1 MEKIRHYFGLEL
13 LSYFRQQNEF
23 YKKKEG
29 MRIAENKFI
38 ELVRRNGKNYI
49 YYIIFSN
56 INGNINCFI
65 FLFWDVDRHSYSQ

>member
-1 MEKIRHYFGLEL
+1 MEKIRHIFGLEL
-13 LSYFRQQNEF
+13 LSYFRQQKEF

-38 ELVRRNGKNYI
+38 ELVKKEWKKNYI

-56 INGNINCFI
+56 INGNINCLHLSI
-65 FLFWDVDRHSYSQ
+65 LGR